1 MLGKLPVGVVLK
13 RALEYERK
21 GSFNDVSGLH
31 TSCFITSWQF
41 EVALTES
48 EDSLSSNNQINTLV
62 SDGKFLYL
70 ISGASKG
77 LVKIGTG
84 KHGTLR

>member
-1 MLGKLPVGVVLK
+1 MGKLPVGGVLR

-21 GSFNDVSGLH
+21 GSFNDVIGLH

-41 EVALTES
+41 EVALNES
-48 EDSLSSNNQINTLV
+48 EDSISSNDQINSLV

-70 ISGASKG
+70 ISGTSKG

>member
-1 MLGKLPVGVVLK
+1 MGKLPVGGVLR
-13 RALEYERK
+13 RAVEYERK
-21 GSFNDVSGLH
+21 GSFNDLSGLH

-41 EVALTES
+41 EVTLTES
-48 EDSLSSNNQINTLV
+48 EDSVSSNDQINTLV
-62 SDGKFLYL
+62 CDGKFLYL